1 MLTKIFNVLNSNIV
15 VALIAVGGMFYLGNA
30 VKSAGGLPKGKVPT
44 PTKAVSMD
52 LPRLATAPVSL
63 GTSNVVVVEYS
74 DHQCPFCATAE
85 DTIVR
90 DLQNDA
96 KTGQVRFIAREFP
109 LAMHS
114 DAKRAA
120 TAARCALE
128 QGQAQFWGLRTS
140 MLKNQKDLG
149 LAGIV
154 GLSDAVAGIDKARL
168 KNCIE
173 ADKYNSDID
182 LDLQEGKSVGV
193 TGTPAFLIG
202 KLTGKHVNGVLIAGA
217 DSKTVFSELKK
228 YERENQK

>member
-15 VALIAVGGMFYLGNA
+15 VVLLAVGGMVYLGNT
-30 VKSAGGLPKGKVPT
+30 VKSAGGLPKGRVPT
-44 PTKAVSMD
+44 PPKAVSMD
-52 LPRLATAPVSL
+52 LPRLATASVSL
-63 GTSNVVVVEYS
+63 GTSNVVAVEYS
-74 DHQCPFCATAE
+74 DHQCPYCAAAE

-90 DLQNDA
+90 DLQNGA
-96 KTGQVRFIAREFP
+96 KTGRLRFIAREFP

-114 DAKRAA
+114 NAKRAA

-128 QGQAQFWGLRTS
+128 QGQLQFWGLRAS

-149 LAGIV
+149 LAGIL
-154 GLSDAVAGIDKARL
+154 GLSDAIADINTAQL
-168 KNCIE
+168 KNCIA
-173 ADKYNSDID
+173 ADKYARDID
-182 LDLQEGKSVGV
+182 LDLQEGNSVGV

-202 KLTGKHVNGVLIAGA
+202 KLTGKHVNGVLVAGA